1 MNLPWL
7 LSSAAIIVN
16 KCMAYPGPKCLRK
29 EKLEWIGGQN
39 WEKSIFLQWLM
50 DDVCTR
56 SLAVNPLNAS
66 KDCTI
71 RQVNDSVY
79 MNIVAQCT
87 HSLVLTLFSLQR
99 RYQATCF
106 TTTWSKQSICS
117 RCSYIQF
124 IIHLVYIN
132 GTKQKCKW
140 VIVYCGC
147 TPEYFHHISIN
158 DVIEISLFSLF
169 SEVFSHEQRS
179 NSSVFVSLL
188 RKSNYG
194 ACSFIWSM
202 IITWLTMCTL
212 HICIY
217 NISDADK
224 IFLWH
229 RRCLV
234 TLRNS
239 WSNPL

>member
-169 SEVFSHEQRS
+169 SLFAEVFFTWTTFQ
-179 NSSVFVSLL
+179 FF
-188 RKSNYG
+188 
-194 ACSFIWSM
+194 CFCFIASEIELCCLFIYM
-202 IITWLTMCTL
+202 IDDYYLTHNVHTAHMYL
-212 HICIY
+212 
-217 NISDADK
+217 
-224 IFLWH
+224 
-229 RRCLV
+229 
-234 TLRNS
+234 
-239 WSNPL
+239 